1 MDHALVSLLAASL
14 AFVGMHFA
22 LSHPLRAPMA
32 RKLGENGFRA
42 LYSLVALA
50 QRNWSLLNRIAGVPS
65 ITDTIEE
72 ETHGVDVV
80 LAGSA
85 AANAGDAP
93 AGGEER

>member
-50 QRNWSLLNRIAGVPS
+50 TFVW
-65 ITDTIEE
+65 
-72 ETHGVDVV
+72 
-80 LAGSA
+80 A
-85 AANAGDAP
+85 ARAF
-93 AGGEER
+93 R